1 MNSLKKLFALMLV
14 LVMALTVFTAC
25 GDSNAD
31 NDGVNNENAGNK
43 DNAEPV
49 EIGLYI
55 DGEKVL
61 GASDTILT
69 INGYDV
75 PFDEYRYMYKY
86 IDSTQFSGGDE
97 TFWAS
102 NADLLP
108 TIKAYTESYL
118 LEANWGNIVAKA
130 HNITLTEED
139 LATIESYMAEQ
150 AAGFNSRE
158 EYENTLKETG
168 FTEDLLRRLIT
179 QEVMCYRVYED
190 LYGAEG
196 APLAP
201 TDDEMRDILLN
212 DYRRVYHV
220 LVSFDHFK
228 GLEGYEEATEEELKQ
243 AALDY
248 ANQLLTQINNGEADV
263 FELSQTVGDDPG
275 MLENEEGYFF
285 TYGKMVKEFEDSS
298 FSLDVGEVSGLV
310 ETSYGYHIIERLEHE
325 AYIVANADACKEAV
339 ISDKFNKDIN
349 EILDNAVIMFNE
361 NYNKMT
367 FDSVK

>member
-25 GDSNAD
+25 GDAKDDVEGENSA
-31 NDGVNNENAGNK
+31 NNESA
-43 DNAEPV
+43 

-55 DGEKVL
+55 NGEKVL
-61 GASDTILT
+61 GESDTIMT
-69 INGYDV
+69 INGFEI

-86 IDSTQFSGGDE
+86 LDTVQFSGGGE

-102 NADLLP
+102 NAGLLP
-108 TIKAYTESYL
+108 TLKAYAESYL

-130 HNITLTEED
+130 HNITLTDED
-139 LATIESYMAEQ
+139 LITIDTYMAEQ
-150 AAGFNSRE
+150 AAGFNSQE

-179 QEVMCYRVYED
+179 QEIMCYRVYQD

-201 TDDEMRDILLN
+201 TDDEIREILLN
-212 DYRRVYHV
+212 DYRRVHHV

-228 GLEGYEEATEEELKQ
+228 GLEGYENATEEELKQ

-275 MLENEEGYFF
+275 MLENDEGYFF
-285 TYGKMVKEFEDSS
+285 TYGAMVKEFEDSS
-298 FSLDVGEVSGLV
+298 FSLEVGQISGLV

-325 AYIVANADACKEAV
+325 AYIVANAEACKETV

-349 EILDNAVIMFNE
+349 EILENAEITYNE
-361 NYNKMT
+361 NYELMT